1 MVQHLLPH
9 RSGTPA
15 ATPETTSSGR
25 IVIQAWLASRGMIF
39 GVALALAVAQHRTL
53 TDMVSNWDVQH
64 FANLAAGGY
73 SAEPDG
79 TLMAFFPGWPAILWL
94 FGQLGVPI
102 AIAGVIISTACSAV
116 AAVALYRLGGRWAA
130 VAWLFAP
137 TAVFTV
143 VPYTE
148 SLFCA
153 AAFWAWERARA
164 DRWLAAA
171 LLTAL
176 ACTVR
181 VSGLFLVGALL
192 VMIMT
197 GMDRAPRRGEE
208 ERGGMLFVP
217 ERRRSRRAPKARS
230 ARSEQSERSNQ
241 SGNPVALKLRRAALM
256 LIPASLIMTFASY
269 LYVVTGT
276 WTAWYR
282 AQSTGWV
289 RQLTWPWDSFLNT
302 IPAIVPGAY
311 ADHPWWAAV
320 FRGEMISMAVGI
332 GVTIWCI
339 VVSLRARKSSD
350 PRLDRTM
357 WGEASWVG
365 VQVLAFS
372 MSYWFFSV
380 NRATLLWF
388 PLWIMLG
395 RWVAGPSDDVRTSRS
410 RQLHHVLVGCAFV
423 VEIVLMLWWSWLFFT
438 GHWAS

>member
-1 MVQHLLPH
+1 MSAELVEARRTTDSG
-9 RSGTPA
+9 RSGNGSSPA
-15 ATPETTSSGR
+15 R
-25 IVIQAWLASRGMIF
+25 IVIQAWLASRGMIAA
-39 GVALALAVAQHRTL
+39 VALVLAVVQQRTL

-64 FANLAAGGY
+64 FGKLAADGY
-73 SAEPDG
+73 LADADG
-79 TLMAFFPGWPAILWL
+79 TLMAFFPGWPVILSL
-94 FGQLGVPI
+94 FSQLGVPV
-102 AIAGVIISTACSAV
+102 AISGVIISTACSAL
-116 AAVALYRLGGRWAA
+116 AAAALYRLGGTWAA

-137 TAVFTV
+137 TAVFTM

-153 AAFWAWERARA
+153 LAFWAWERARA

-171 LLTAL
+171 LLTSL

-192 VMIMT
+192 VMIIT
-197 GMDRAPRRGEE
+197 SDEPARARLRRG
-208 ERGGMLFVP
+208 
-217 ERRRSRRAPKARS
+217 
-230 ARSEQSERSNQ
+230 
-241 SGNPVALKLRRAALM
+241 ALM
-256 LIPASLIMTFASY
+256 LMPAAVIMAFATY
-269 LYVVTGT
+269 LHVLSGS

-302 IPAIVPGAY
+302 IPAILPGAY

-332 GVTIWCI
+332 AVTIWCI
-339 VVSLRARKSSD
+339 AVSLRARKRPD
-350 PRLDRTM
+350 GPDRPM

-372 MSYWFFSV
+372 LSYWFFSV

-388 PLWIMLG
+388 PLWIMVG
-395 RWVAGPSDDVRTSRS
+395 RWVAGPGRS
-410 RQLHHVLVGCAFV
+410 PRLHRALVGCAFG

>member
-1 MVQHLLPH
+1 MTLQRVAPQTVV
-9 RSGTPA
+9 S
-15 ATPETTSSGR
+15 ATSATSSPGR
-25 IVIQAWLASRGMIF
+25 IVVQAWLASRGMIVA
-39 GVALALAVAQHRTL
+39 VALVLAIVQQRSL

-64 FANLAAGGY
+64 FGKLAVDGYLADAN
-73 SAEPDG
+73 G
-79 TLMAFFPGWPAILWL
+79 TLMAFFPGWPVILSL
-94 FGQLGVPI
+94 FSQLGVPV
-102 AIAGVIISTACSAV
+102 AISGVIISTACSAI
-116 AAVALYRLGGRWAA
+116 AAAALYRLGGPWAA

-137 TAVFTV
+137 TAVFTM

-153 AAFWAWERARA
+153 LAFWAWERARA
-164 DRWLAAA
+164 ERWLGAA
-171 LLTAL
+171 LLTSL

-192 VMIMT
+192 VMIIT
-197 GMDRAPRRGEE
+197 SDHPARA
-208 ERGGMLFVP
+208 
-217 ERRRSRRAPKARS
+217 
-230 ARSEQSERSNQ
+230 
-241 SGNPVALKLRRAALM
+241 KLRRGGLM
-256 LIPASLIMTFASY
+256 LMPAAVIMAFATY
-269 LYVVTGT
+269 LYALTGS

-302 IPAIVPGAY
+302 IPAILPGAY
-311 ADHPWWAAV
+311 ANDPWWAAV
-320 FRGEMISMAVGI
+320 FRGEMISMAVGVA
-332 GVTIWCI
+332 VTIWCI
-339 VVSLRARKSSD
+339 VVSLRARKRPGGPD
-350 PRLDRTM
+350 KTM

-372 MSYWFFSV
+372 LSYWFFSV

-395 RWVAGPSDDVRTSRS
+395 RWVAGPGRS
-410 RQLHHVLVGCAFV
+410 PRLHRVLVGCAFG

>member
-1 MVQHLLPH
+1 MMLQRLAP
-9 RSGTPA
+9 RAIPA
-15 ATPETTSSGR
+15 AETSASSPGR

-39 GVALALAVAQHRTL
+39 AVALVLAVAQHRTL
-53 TDMVSNWDVQH
+53 IDMVSNWDVQH
-64 FANLAAGGY
+64 FGRLAAGGY
-73 SAEPDG
+73 WAEPDG

-94 FGQLGVPI
+94 FDQLGMPV
-102 AIAGVIISTACSAV
+102 AISGVIISTACSAV
-116 AAVALYRLGGRWAA
+116 AAAALYRLGGTWAA

-153 AAFWAWERARA
+153 AAFWAWERARS

-181 VSGLFLVGALL
+181 VSGLFLICALL

-197 GMDRAPRRGEE
+197 GGSPI
-208 ERGGMLFVP
+208 
-217 ERRRSRRAPKARS
+217 
-230 ARSEQSERSNQ
+230 
-241 SGNPVALKLRRAALM
+241 VAKLRGAALM
-256 LIPASLIMTFASY
+256 LIPAVVLVAFAMY
-269 LYVVTGT
+269 LHTLTGS
-276 WTAWYR
+276 WTAWYH

-302 IPAIVPGAY
+302 IPATLPGAY

-320 FRGEMISMAVGI
+320 FRGEMISMAVGV

-339 VVSLRARKSSD
+339 VVSLRARKSQNG
-350 PRLDRTM
+350 PDRPSLYQQTM

-372 MSYWFFSV
+372 LSYWFFSV
-380 NRATLLWF
+380 TRATLLWF
-388 PLWIMLG
+388 PLWIMIG
-395 RWVAGPSDDVRTSRS
+395 RWVAGPSHAVTSTSRS
-410 RQLHHVLVGCAFV
+410 RPWHSVLVACAFV
-423 VEIVLMLWWSWLFFT
+423 IEIVLMLWWSWLFFT